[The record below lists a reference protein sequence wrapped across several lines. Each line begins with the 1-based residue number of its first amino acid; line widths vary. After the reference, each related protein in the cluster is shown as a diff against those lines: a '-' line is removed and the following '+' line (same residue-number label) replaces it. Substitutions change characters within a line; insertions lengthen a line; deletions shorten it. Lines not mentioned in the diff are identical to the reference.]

1 MKLQTEA
8 ETTCL
13 STLSEW
19 NILAGLNVTLYIPW
33 SSVVISFIFS
43 HHLGYRIKKVD
54 RSGKKALAAKR
65 SLLYIDVNTEIELTR
80 EVNLGLLR
88 MQDASKVTH
97 TLAM

>member
-1 MKLQTEA
+1 M
-8 ETTCL
+8 L
-13 STLSEW
+13 SILSEL

-33 SSVVISFIFS
+33 SSVVTSFIFS
-43 HHLGYRIKKVD
+43 HHLGYRIK
-54 RSGKKALAAKR
+54 RSGIKALAAKR
-65 SLLYIDVNTEIELTR
+65 VFLYMDVNTEIELTR